1 MSGERKRIIIRRR
14 PAEGQEEQEPPVALE
29 PSQLKETFIEAQQP
43 AVQPQATETRDTEV
57 EAVFMRALNVYEDAV
72 QRFNDFFSR
81 IERLRDRDRSIQ
93 NAYIKAE
100 DVTRLTVVKKKLDEL
115 NDERSAIL
123 ASAGPVEQK
132 LTQAMAELESVVS
145 DLEQLLFDKLVEL
158 EEMSAA
164 RSSGA
169 PVGPE
174 IRAVEEACNRI
185 RSEIARTRGLIEDLR
200 KKVQALRDL
209 PKTIYRMTTYR
220 DLAEEYYKQLKSQ
233 KSIDEARLEEHLK
246 KVMQEEQVPWEYAV
260 LYLYKKLKSR
270 RTVPGP

>member
-1 MSGERKRIIIRRR
+1 MSGERKRVIIRRR
-14 PAEGQEEQEPPVALE
+14 PAEGQEEQEPPVALD

-43 AVQPQATETRDTEV
+43 AVQPQTTETGDTEV
-57 EAVFMRALNVYEDAV
+57 EAILVRARDVYEDAV
-72 QRFNDFFSR
+72 QRYNEFFSR
-81 IERLRDRDRSIQ
+81 IERLRERDRSVQ
-93 NAYIKAE
+93 SAYMKVE
-100 DVTRLTVVKKKLDEL
+100 DLVRLSVVKKKLDEL
-115 NDERSAIL
+115 NDERSAML

-132 LTQAMAELESVVS
+132 LTQAMADLESVVS

-169 PVGPE
+169 PAGPE
-174 IRAVEEACNRI
+174 VRAVEEACNRI
-185 RSEIARTRGLIEDLR
+185 RSEIAKTRGLIEDLR

-233 KSIDEARLEEHLK
+233 KNIDEARLEEHLK

-260 LYLYKKLKSR
+260 LYLYKRLMKR
-270 RTVPGP
+270 IERPQ